1 MKRGRA
7 EAGLP
12 SSKIA
17 AESPAKAQRRPKG
30 STPKAPAAAGR
41 TRQAVKPD
49 HARKGRGDDK
59 GPAAAAAADLQQSS
73 TALVAPT
80 EEEVVGWVD
89 GAAELGDWWWGLWG
103 VEEDKL
109 SGWFPFTS
117 SAPMPGE
124 ESCPVDCSGKKLT
137 TTSGSCNTF
146 TKSRR
151 RHPIDEEIVLLG
163 LSSVHHHLRCSS
175 LKHPLLLGNG
185 MLL

>member
-109 SGWFPFTS
+109 SGWFPFVDEDFLCS
-117 SAPMPGE
+117 DARGGE
-124 ESCPVDCSGKKLT
+124 LSGGLLW
-137 TTSGSCNTF
+137 
-146 TKSRR
+146 
-151 RHPIDEEIVLLG
+151 EEAYHDIWQLQHIYEIPQAA
-163 LSSVHHHLRCSS
+163 S
-175 LKHPLLLGNG
+175 N
-185 MLL
+185 